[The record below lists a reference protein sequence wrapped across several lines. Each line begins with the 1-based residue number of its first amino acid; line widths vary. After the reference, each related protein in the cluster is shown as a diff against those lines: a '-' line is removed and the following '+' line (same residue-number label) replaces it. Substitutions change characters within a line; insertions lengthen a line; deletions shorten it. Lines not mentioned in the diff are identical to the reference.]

1 MKYSIYFAGDLF
13 DHKHLAGNVLLAR
26 SIEQLSHGKF
36 TCVLPQ
42 DFEQVNATPIGIR
55 NADLRGVFT
64 ADIALFNFDGADL
77 DSGTVAEFMFA
88 KTLDIPSVLLRTD
101 FRNGGDQ
108 EGVGDPWNLMLSGYP
123 RTISLPVHG
132 MALYQEALRKA
143 PREKLLEL
151 YYHELGKK
159 VVSALEECLGTPRT
173 VVERE
178 EMWERI
184 RTGLAL
190 AGSGFSELFDEDE
203 LERLVARRLA

>member
-13 DHKHLAGNVLLAR
+13 DHKHLAGNVLLAQA
-26 SIEQLSHGKF
+26 IEELSDGKF

-42 DFEQVNATPIGIR
+42 DFEQVNTTPVGIR

-64 ADIALFNFDGADL
+64 ADLALFNFDGADL

-123 RTISLPVHG
+123 RTESLPVHG
-132 MALYQEALRKA
+132 MALYQETLRKVSKD
-143 PREKLLEL
+143 KLLES
-151 YYHELGKK
+151 YYQELGKRV
-159 VVSALEECLGTPRT
+159 VVSLEKALATPKVAT
-173 VVERE
+173 TEAQ
-178 EMWERI
+178 MWERV
-184 RTGLAL
+184 RTALAL
-190 AGSGFSELFDEDE
+190 AGSGFAEMFSDEELR
-203 LERLVARRLA
+203 RLVARRLA